1 MTALQDPFTT
11 HIPELELLIYPLIIS
26 PLPSLTLIVA
36 IPQEG
41 SSAYR
46 ALDRSEV
53 SLYSKLKPFCSFTD
67 HVYGGLPLITLIE
80 TELDAAI
87 SSGLWGSH

>member
-11 HIPELELLIYPLIIS
+11 HIPELELLINPSIIS
-26 PLPSLTLIVA
+26 PFPSLTVMVA
-36 IPQEG
+36 MPQEEL
-41 SSAYR
+41 SAYK
-46 ALDRSEV
+46 ALDRFKV

-67 HVYGGLPLITLIE
+67 HVYGGLPLITFIV